1 MSNESQIIRTEY
13 SDLMKKS
20 YIDYAMSVIIARALP
35 DVRDGLKPVQRR
47 TLYDMY
53 ELGIRYDKPYRKS
66 ARIVGDTMG
75 KYHPHSEMSVDAQ
88 IQTFL
93 MKGDVDAFLTKFDTD
108 WKRYNRDIIR
118 KVEDYE
124 KEHAD
129 ED

>member
-1 MSNESQIIRTEY
+1 MA
-13 SDLMKKS
+13 
-20 YIDYAMSVIIARALP
+20 DYQDHYYP
-35 DVRDGLKPVQRR
+35 
-47 TLYDMY
+47 
-53 ELGIRYDKPYRKS
+53 
-66 ARIVGDTMG
+66 
-75 KYHPHSEMSVDAQ
+75 SEMSVDAQ

-118 KVEDYE
+118 KVVDYE

>member
-1 MSNESQIIRTEY
+1 MSGR
-13 SDLMKKS
+13 KK
-20 YIDYAMSVIIARALP
+20 
-35 DVRDGLKPVQRR
+35 
-47 TLYDMY
+47 
-53 ELGIRYDKPYRKS
+53 
-66 ARIVGDTMG
+66 
-75 KYHPHSEMSVDAQ
+75 
-88 IQTFL
+88 TFL